1 MPKKH
6 DSKRNEIL
14 GGFKTQTYLLATE
27 KWSKEQQR
35 NKEKEIGG
43 KSCEKAKS

>member
-27 KWSKEQQR
+27 RGPR
-35 NKEKEIGG
+35 NNNGNKDKEIGG
-43 KSCEKAKS
+43 KSCEKAT